1 MCDDIVSPA
10 DLRVFSEV
18 TRESCITG
26 VKVAAHITA
35 ITTSLAS
42 LGSALKDVDT
52 SVVDILNGWSWLE
65 EHVNGQVPVLRE
77 AL

>member
-18 TRESCITG
+18 TRGSCIAG

-52 SVVDILNGWSWLE
+52 SVVDILDGWSRLE
-65 EHVNGQVPVLRE
+65 EHVNGRVPVLRE